1 MQTAFVSIIPSK
13 NCRHNVLVNWLS
25 SVENITRLMYSQ
37 IKHTN
42 CILCEN
48 GKKPLIGILIMYGER
63 RAGGRRKWVRQ
74 FPMYFHS
81 GCSCRK
87 HNLDDT
93 CIFHYIM
100 WVEMGHLWWSWKR
113 NFERFRNCFCMTM
126 TLATR
131 QQRLMPKL
139 YKLGIPWNLDC
150 NHSIK
155 ALFYQR
161 IHLK

>member
-100 WVEMGHLWWSWKR
+100 WVEMGHPVMKLKKKLWEIQKLLLYDHDTC
-113 NFERFRNCFCMTM
+113 NQTAKINAKTIQTGY
-126 TLATR
+126 TLEL
-131 QQRLMPKL
+131 RLPSL
-139 YKLGIPWNLDC
+139 Y
-150 NHSIK
+150 
-155 ALFYQR
+155 
-161 IHLK
+161 